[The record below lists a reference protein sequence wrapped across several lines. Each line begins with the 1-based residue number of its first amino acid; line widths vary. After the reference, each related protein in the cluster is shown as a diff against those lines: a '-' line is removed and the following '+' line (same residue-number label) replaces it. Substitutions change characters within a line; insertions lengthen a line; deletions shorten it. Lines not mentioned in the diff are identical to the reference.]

1 MNGAKILAIVE
12 KEVAD
17 ARKNKMI
24 VISMALL
31 PILLVAMVL
40 GTAYFM
46 LYIEGEM
53 GEAKMD
59 EDDLSIIPAELQD
72 MDPMHAFLILMND
85 QYLFYF
91 LLIPMMMP
99 VYIAAYSIVGEKE
112 TKSLEPLLATPISV
126 WELLVGKSIAA
137 VVPSVVLTW
146 FSFIVLVIG
155 GYFIMPEL
163 VFLALIRP
171 VWIVGMA
178 LLSPLL
184 ALLSVFS
191 GVIVSSRMNDPR
203 AAQQVTGIFVVP
215 IVALS
220 LAVLAGKIF
229 LSVAMVVMAAAV
241 TLALDCL
248 ALYFAIKLFQ
258 RETIL
263 TRWK

>member
-1 MNGAKILAIVE
+1 MNGAKIRAIVE
-12 KEVAD
+12 KEIAD

-24 VISMALL
+24 VISMAMI

-40 GTAYFM
+40 GTAFFM
-46 LYIEGEM
+46 LNSDDGM
-53 GEAKMD
+53 GED
-59 EDDLSIIPAELQD
+59 EMSIIPAELQD
-72 MDPMHAFLILMND
+72 MDPVHAFLMMMND

-99 VYIAAYSIVGEKE
+99 VYIAAYSIIGEKE

-126 WELLVGKSIAA
+126 WELLVAKSLAA

-146 FSFIVLVIG
+146 LSFIVLIVG
-155 GYFIMPEL
+155 GYFIMPEP
-163 VFLALIRP
+163 VFLAMIRP

-184 ALLSVFS
+184 ALFSVFS

-215 IVALS
+215 IIAFS
-220 LAVLAGKIF
+220 LVVLAGKVF
-229 LSVAMVVMAAAV
+229 LSVPMVILAAAI
-241 TLALDCL
+241 TLALDCVV
-248 ALYFAIKLFQ
+248 LYFAVKLFQ

>member
-1 MNGAKILAIVE
+1 MNWAKVRAVVD
-12 KEVAD
+12 KEIAD

-24 VISMALL
+24 VISMALV
-31 PILLVAMVL
+31 PIVLVALTL
-40 GTAYFM
+40 GTAFFM
-46 LYIEGEM
+46 LNSG
-53 GEAKMD
+53 GSLD
-59 EDDLSIIPAELQD
+59 EDDASIIPPELGD
-72 MDPMHAFLILMND
+72 MDPVHAFLMMLND

-91 LLIPMMMP
+91 LIIPMMMP

-112 TKSLEPLLATPISV
+112 TRSLEPLLATPITV

-137 VVPSVVLTW
+137 VAPPVLLTW
-146 FSFIVLVIG
+146 LSFIVLLIG
-155 GYFIMPEL
+155 GYFIMPEPVFQAL
-163 VFLALIRP
+163 VRP

-191 GVIVSSRMNDPR
+191 GVIVSSRLNDPR

-220 LAVLAGKIF
+220 LVVLAGKVF
-229 LSVAMVVMAAAV
+229 LDVWVVIMAAAV
-241 TLALDCL
+241 TLLLDAVVL
-248 ALYFAIKLFQ
+248 FFAVKLFQ

-263 TRWK
+263 TRWT

>member
-1 MNGAKILAIVE
+1 MNGAKIRAVLE
-12 KEVAD
+12 KEIAD

-24 VISMALL
+24 IISMALV
-31 PILLVAMVL
+31 PVLLVALTL

-46 LYIEGEM
+46 LNSG
-53 GEAKMD
+53 D
-59 EDDLSIIPAELQD
+59 EWDESDVGIIPAELRD
-72 MDPMHAFLILMND
+72 MNPMHAFLVLMND

-91 LLIPMMMP
+91 LIIPMMMP

-126 WELLVGKSIAA
+126 WELLVAKSIAA
-137 VVPSVVLTW
+137 VVPSVILTW
-146 FSFIVLVIG
+146 LSFIVLVIG
-155 GYFIMPEL
+155 GYFVMPEP
-163 VFLALIRP
+163 VFLELIRP

-191 GVIVSSRMNDPR
+191 GVIVSSRINDPR
-203 AAQQVTGIFVVP
+203 TAQQVTGIFIVP
-215 IVALS
+215 IIALS

-229 LSVAMVVMAAAV
+229 LGVGVVLMAAAI
-241 TLALDCL
+241 TLLIDCVV
-248 ALYFAIKLFQ
+248 LYFAVKLFQ

>member
-1 MNGAKILAIVE
+1 MSGAKILAIVE
-12 KEVAD
+12 KEIAD

-24 VISMALL
+24 VISMALV
-31 PILLVAMVL
+31 PVMLVVLTL
-40 GTAYFM
+40 GTAIFM
-46 LYIEGEM
+46 LRSEEG
-53 GEAKMD
+53 MD

-72 MDPMHAFLILMND
+72 LDPKQAFLMMMND

-112 TKSLEPLLATPISV
+112 TKSLEPLLATPVSV
-126 WELLVGKSIAA
+126 WELLVGKSVAA
-137 VVPSVVLTW
+137 AAPSVLLTW
-146 FSFIVLVIG
+146 FSFAALAAA

-163 VFLALIRP
+163 VFRALIRP
-171 VWIVGMA
+171 VWLVGMA

-215 IVALS
+215 IIALS
-220 LAVLAGKIF
+220 LGVLAGKIF
-229 LSVAMVVMAAAV
+229 LGVAVVLVAAAV
-241 TLALDCL
+241 TLALDCVV
-248 ALYFAIKLFQ
+248 LYFAVRLFQ

>member
-1 MNGAKILAIVE
+1 MNGSKISAIVE

-220 LAVLAGKIF
+220 IVVLAGKIF
-229 LSVAMVVMAAAV
+229 LSVPMVVMAAAV

>member
-72 MDPMHAFLILMND
+72 MDPMHAFLMLMND

-220 LAVLAGKIF
+220 IVVLAGKIF
-229 LSVAMVVMAAAV
+229 LSVPMVFVAAAV

-248 ALYFAIKLFQ
+248 VLYFAIKLFQ

>member
-1 MNGAKILAIVE
+1 
-12 KEVAD
+12 
-17 ARKNKMI
+17 MI

-72 MDPMHAFLILMND
+72 MDPMHAFLMLMND

-203 AAQQVTGIFVVP
+203 AAQQVTGIFVIP
-215 IVALS
+215 IIALS
-220 LAVLAGKIF
+220 IVVLAGKIF
-229 LSVAMVVMAAAV
+229 LSVAMVFVAAAV

>member
-1 MNGAKILAIVE
+1 MNGDKILAIVE
-12 KEVAD
+12 KEIAD

-24 VISMALL
+24 VISMAML

-40 GTAYFM
+40 GTAFFM
-46 LYIEGEM
+46 LNSDDGM
-53 GEAKMD
+53 GED
-59 EDDLSIIPAELQD
+59 EMSIIPAELQD
-72 MDPMHAFLILMND
+72 MDPVHAFLMMMND

-99 VYIAAYSIVGEKE
+99 VYIAAYSIIGEKE

-126 WELLVGKSIAA
+126 WELLVAKSLAA

-146 FSFIVLVIG
+146 LSFIVLIVG
-155 GYFIMPEL
+155 GYFIMPEP
-163 VFLALIRP
+163 VFLAMIRP
-171 VWIVGMA
+171 GWIVGMA

-215 IVALS
+215 IVAFS
-220 LAVLAGKIF
+220 LVVLAGKVF
-229 LSVAMVVMAAAV
+229 LSVPMVILAAAI
-241 TLALDCL
+241 TLMLDCVV
-248 ALYFAIKLFQ
+248 LYFAVKLFQ

-263 TRWK
+263 TCWK

>member
-203 AAQQVTGIFVVP
+203 AAQQVTGIFVIP
-215 IVALS
+215 IIALS
-220 LAVLAGKIF
+220 IVVLAGKIF
-229 LSVAMVVMAAAV
+229 LSVPMVFVAAAV

>member
-1 MNGAKILAIVE
+1 MNSSKILALVE

-31 PILLVAMVL
+31 PIFLVALTL

-46 LYIEGEM
+46 LNVEGTL
-53 GEAKMD
+53 D
-59 EDDLSIIPAELQD
+59 EEDMSIIPLELIAAGV
-72 MDPMHAFLILMND
+72 DPVHALVIIFND

-112 TKSLEPLLATPISV
+112 TKSLEPLLATPVSV
-126 WELLVGKSIAA
+126 RELLLAKSLAA
-137 VVPSVVLTW
+137 VVPSVALTW
-146 FSFIVLVIG
+146 LSFGILVLG
-155 GYFIMPEL
+155 GYLLLPDL
-163 VFLALIRP
+163 VFDALVRP
-171 VWIVGMA
+171 VWLVGM
-178 LLSPLL
+178 LLFSPLL

-191 GVIVSSRMNDPR
+191 GIIISSRVNDPR
-203 AAQQVTGIFVVP
+203 AAQQITGVFVVP
-215 IVALS
+215 IIGLS
-220 LAVLAGKIF
+220 LVVLAGKIF
-229 LSVAMVVMAAAV
+229 LSVSVVILASAV
-241 TLALDCL
+241 TLLVDVVV
-248 ALYFAIKLFQ
+248 LYFAVKLFQ

>member
-1 MNGAKILAIVE
+1 MNGAKIGAIVR
-12 KEVAD
+12 KEIAD
-17 ARKNKMI
+17 TRKNKMI
-24 VISMALL
+24 IVSLALL
-31 PILLVAMVL
+31 PTLLVAMVL

-46 LYIEGEM
+46 LNGEGEI
-53 GEAKMD
+53 G
-59 EDDLSIIPAELQD
+59 EDDLSIIPPELKD
-72 MDPMHAFLILMND
+72 LDPVHAFLMLMND

-146 FSFIVLVIG
+146 ISFAGLVIG
-155 GYFIMPEL
+155 AYSIMPEP

-203 AAQQVTGIFVVP
+203 AAQQVTGIFVLP
-215 IVALS
+215 IIAVS
-220 LAVLAGKIF
+220 IAVLAGKIL
-229 LSVAMVVMAAAV
+229 LSVAMVVTAAAI

-248 ALYFAIKLFQ
+248 ALFLAVKLFQ

>member
-203 AAQQVTGIFVVP
+203 AAQQVTGIFVIP
-215 IVALS
+215 IIALS
-220 LAVLAGKIF
+220 IVVLAGKIF
-229 LSVAMVVMAAAV
+229 LSVPMVVMAAAV

>member
-1 MNGAKILAIVE
+1 MDGAKVLAVLE

-24 VISMALL
+24 VMSMALV
-31 PILLVAMVL
+31 PVLLVALAL

-46 LYIEGEM
+46 LQSDQGL
-53 GEAKMD
+53 
-59 EDDLSIIPAELQD
+59 DDDDMSIIPPELRD
-72 MDPMHAFLILMND
+72 MDPVDAFLMLMND

-91 LLIPMMMP
+91 LIIPMMMP

-126 WELLVGKSIAA
+126 WELLVGKATAA
-137 VVPSVVLTW
+137 VVPSVILTW
-146 FSFIVLVIG
+146 LSFIVLVIG
-155 GYFIMPEL
+155 GYLIMPEP

-171 VWIVGMA
+171 VWLVGMA

-184 ALLSVFS
+184 ALLSVFC
-191 GVIVSSRMNDPR
+191 GMIISSRMNDPR

-215 IVALS
+215 IIALS
-220 LAVLAGKIF
+220 MAVLAGKIF
-229 LSVAMVVMAAAV
+229 LSVAVVIMASAV
-241 TLALDCL
+241 TLAIDCVVF
-248 ALYFAIKLFQ
+248 YFAVRLFQ

>member
-1 MNGAKILAIVE
+1 MNGDKILAIVE

-46 LYIEGEM
+46 LYVEGEM

-72 MDPMHAFLILMND
+72 MDPMHAFLMLMND

-146 FSFIVLVIG
+146 FSFIVLAIG
-155 GYFIMPEL
+155 GYFIMPEP

-220 LAVLAGKIF
+220 IAVLAGKIF
-229 LSVAMVVMAAAV
+229 LSVAMVIMAAAV

>member
-1 MNGAKILAIVE
+1 MMDGAKILAIIE

-24 VISMALL
+24 IWSMVLL
-31 PILLVAMVL
+31 PVLLVAMVL

-46 LYIEGEM
+46 LNVDADDG
-53 GEAKMD
+53 GLD
-59 EDDLSIIPAELQD
+59 EDDMSIIPAELAD
-72 MDPMHAFLILMND
+72 MEPMHAFLMMMND

-126 WELLVGKSIAA
+126 WELLIAKSAAA
-137 VVPSVVLTW
+137 VVPSVILTW
-146 FSFIVLVIG
+146 LSFIILIVG
-155 GYFIMPEL
+155 GYFIMPEPVYL
-163 VFLALIRP
+163 GMIRP
-171 VWIVGMA
+171 VWLVGMA

-184 ALLSVFS
+184 AMLSVFS
-191 GVIVSSRMNDPR
+191 GIIISSRMNDPR
-203 AAQQVTGIFVVP
+203 AAQQVTGIFIIP
-215 IVALS
+215 ILALS
-220 LAVLAGKIF
+220 MAVLAGKIF
-229 LSVAMVVMAAAV
+229 LSVGLVIMAAAIV
-241 TLALDCL
+241 LALDCVV
-248 ALYFAIKLFQ
+248 LYFAIKLFQ